1 MAISRLA
8 RFHAVSFAMRNEK
21 DLDMVTAYP
30 FLSEDPVYR
39 PDTKEL
45 FLKTQANIVTRLLN
59 IFQQES
65 SAEFKEISG
74 LFLNAVRN
82 LHSLQSDFVRP
93 SPGFGVLCH
102 GDLWR
107 QNVLYFYGSSLE
119 CQTDCLDVKFE
130 DLHRVRFA
138 SCVTDILYFLFTT
151 VDYDVRRD
159 HMMDFLGVYHDHFS
173 KVGLNFEAKA

>member
-65 SAEFKEISG
+65 SAEFKRSTFKNVGFFANSG
-74 LFLNAVRN
+74 VNNSKLL
-82 LHSLQSDFVRP
+82 SLSDVKPRALATQSP
-93 SPGFGVLCH
+93 SPV
-102 GDLWR
+102 
-107 QNVLYFYGSSLE
+107 
-119 CQTDCLDVKFE
+119 
-130 DLHRVRFA
+130 
-138 SCVTDILYFLFTT
+138 
-151 VDYDVRRD
+151 
-159 HMMDFLGVYHDHFS
+159 
-173 KVGLNFEAKA
+173 